1 MPNYYNAAPTIGRTK
16 NVRISKV
23 GIYSQPTP
31 ANSTEETEKDKT
43 NIEYKWIYY
52 YA

>member
-1 MPNYYNAAPTIGRTK
+1 MQHLQLDALRMYAYL
-16 NVRISKV
+16 

-43 NIEYKWIYY
+43 NIEYKWLYY
-52 YA
+52 YRYA